1 MACACVGILCC
12 ALLRT
17 PGVYGGMILIG
28 ISIAVGSVLLPAVI
42 KAYFP
47 QKVGPMTSAFTTA
60 MSVMPGIAGG
70 ISVPLAQAVSWQ
82 FSLGIW
88 AVVAFAIL
96 LLWLPNIRCSIA
108 AERPASAG
116 TVRRSHISWWIT
128 LHCGISALLF
138 YSLLAWMAT
147 IVQAKGFDAQTAGCY
162 SSIFVLIGIP
172 GSFLIPILA
181 NRMRRQCA
189 LGVCVGVLYFSGILL
204 LILARSQM
212 AVLSA
217 MVLCG
222 VGTSTVFSFGIASFS
237 IHTTHAADAA
247 ALSGMAQSLGYF
259 LGAVG
264 PFALGKLLSL
274 SGGWPVPLVLLLG
287 FAALEILAGYMVGRP
302 VVIEGGASASQK

>member
-1 MACACVGILCC
+1 
-12 ALLRT
+12 
-17 PGVYGGMILIG
+17 MILIG

-47 QKVGPMTSAFTTA
+47 TKIGPMTSIFTTA

-70 ISVPLAQAVSWQ
+70 VSVPLAKAVNWN

-88 AVVAFAIL
+88 AVVALITM
-96 LLWLPNIRCSIA
+96 LLWLPNLRCSIV
-108 AERPASAG
+108 AEQKTTGSA
-116 TVRRSHISWWIT
+116 VRRSGISWWIT

-147 IVQAKGFDAQTAGCY
+147 IVQSKGFDAQTAGFY
-162 SSIFVLIGIP
+162 SSLFVLIGIP

-181 NRMRRQCA
+181 NRMRRQSA
-189 LGVCVGVLYFSGILL
+189 LGICVGALYFSGILL
-204 LILARSQM
+204 LILARSS
-212 AVLSA
+212 ASVLCA
-217 MVLCG
+217 MLLCG

-237 IHTTHAADAA
+237 IHTENAADAA

-264 PFALGKLLSL
+264 PFALGKVFSLASNWTIPLAMLLA
-274 SGGWPVPLVLLLG
+274 
-287 FAALEILAGYMVGRP
+287 FAGLEILVGYMAGRP
-302 VVIEGGASASQK
+302 IVIPAASTPAEKL